1 MRSKITP
8 IFSHPY
14 ALFVYSREEE
24 DWGGLTGFNPPQA
37 CDRII
42 PPQSPQSSPVQPN
55 KPLAEKQNRSEVVKG
70 KNWAWDPDLL
80 LLGDLLLEPARLL
93 PQRIHLSVPLARPLS
108 LSPPNCQKPQPS
120 FL

>member
-55 KPLAEKQNRSEVVKG
+55 KPLAG
-70 KNWAWDPDLL
+70 KT
-80 LLGDLLLEPARLL
+80 E
-93 PQRIHLSVPLARPLS
+93 PQRGSEREELGVGSGPAAAWRPA
-108 LSPPNCQKPQPS
+108 P
-120 FL
+120 